1 MVAKLLSIAL
11 MSVGMSLPFINGVN
25 AQPLYSSYAYKDLG
39 TVAGGEDS
47 FANAINNAGQV
58 VGFSYVDGNR
68 HATSW
73 NGTTAT
79 DLGILAGS
87 GTRSEA
93 WAINEQGTVAGFT
106 FLDGKTQAA
115 TWSGTTV
122 TGLDTPSGSD
132 SSYALGINDSGR
144 VAGRSSTNGDTR
156 AVIWNGTTATS
167 LNTPNGNSGIAYAI
181 NDEGKVAGRSIF
193 TGSST
198 THATV
203 WDNASSTPTDLGTLP
218 GGATSTAFA
227 INAHG
232 QVAGRSSFLPGS
244 FDYHATVW
252 NGNVPTDLGTLDGDS
267 SEANAINN
275 AGVAVGWSD
284 TADGDT
290 RAALW
295 TGTAA
300 IDLNTFLDG
309 DTVND
314 GWVLVEASGINDQG
328 WIVGDAYNSQT
339 QQTHAFLL
347 TPVPEPGTY
356 AMLLFG
362 LGLMGIVVRRKKIA

>member
-1 MVAKLLSIAL
+1 
-11 MSVGMSLPFINGVN
+11 
-25 AQPLYSSYAYKDLG
+25 
-39 TVAGGEDS
+39 
-47 FANAINNAGQV
+47 
-58 VGFSYVDGNR
+58 
-68 HATSW
+68 
-73 NGTTAT
+73 
-79 DLGILAGS
+79 
-87 GTRSEA
+87 
-93 WAINEQGTVAGFT
+93 
-106 FLDGKTQAA
+106 
-115 TWSGTTV
+115 
-122 TGLDTPSGSD
+122 
-132 SSYALGINDSGR
+132 
-144 VAGRSSTNGDTR
+144 
-156 AVIWNGTTATS
+156 VIWNGTTATS
-167 LNTPNGNSGIAYAI
+167 LGTTNGNSGIAYAI

-198 THATV
+198 PHATV
-203 WDNASSTPTDLGTLP
+203 WDNASSTPADLGTLP
-218 GGATSTAFA
+218 GGATSVAFA
-227 INAHG
+227 INDHG
-232 QVAGRSSFLPGS
+232 EVAGRSSFLPGS

-284 TADGDT
+284 TADGGT
-290 RAALW
+290 SAALW
-295 TGTAA
+295 TGTAV
-300 IDLNTFLDG
+300 IDLNIFLDS